1 MYKARQQFLDGG
13 VQISLHTPGRERAGL
28 EDFSGAFHGAGGSCP
43 VVAKKSNL
51 DKADRGC
58 DMDAIIGFKRKPG
71 VAGAHPTMQQAR
83 NTDDYYYMVGQA
95 KSLVKPEEKGA
106 APGPPQAS

>member
-1 MYKARQQFLDGG
+1 MSTSFTGPASYQESRLPEVYKARQQFLDGG

-28 EDFSGAFHGAGGSCP
+28 EDF
-43 VVAKKSNL
+43 N
-51 DKADRGC
+51 RGC